1 MLCFLISLRKAI
13 EMLKNLVLL
22 SLGIYILFIN
32 NMKAMMNN
40 DDKLFKSSHALVN
53 SHFRVL
59 PEEIVLN
66 IGGCLYGKDFQN
78 FTLTCWPIRK
88 ILKEYKDFFIPEEKA
103 NVIEAIQGTL
113 IEEIPWLIL
122 KWSRTERKKSIPLL
136 RSVLPY
142 FEDFEPQ
149 KGEKNLKFFRKNFKN
164 YVKTMNLLYGMGDNY
179 ILKDFEKLYSKV
191 QTIMNEEIDYED
203 EQGIYCSHPDIY
215 IFYMKNFSLLCPENR
230 KYLSNNYKY
239 GKEPFKINYSKSLKY
254 STDVSLPLSNK
265 ILNSN

>member
-1 MLCFLISLRKAI
+1 
-13 EMLKNLVLL
+13 MLKNLLLL
-22 SLGIYILFIN
+22 SLLISIIFTNNGKSMIN
-32 NMKAMMNN
+32 NE
-40 DDKLFKSSHALVN
+40 DDVFKSSHALVN

-59 PEEIVLN
+59 PREIVLN
-66 IGGCLYGKDFQN
+66 IGEHLYGKDFQN

-103 NVIEAIQGTL
+103 NIIKAIQGTL

-149 KGEKNLKFFRKNFKN
+149 KDEKNLNSFRKEFKN

-179 ILKDFEKLYSKV
+179 VLKDFQKLYSKV
-191 QTIMNEEIDYED
+191 QILMNEAIDYED
-203 EQGIYCSHPDIY
+203 EQRIDCSHPDVY

-230 KYLSNNYKY
+230 KCISNNYRD
-239 GKEPFKINYSKSLKY
+239 GIIPFEKDFNKSIKYSKNIL
-254 STDVSLPLSNK
+254 LPLSNK
-265 ILNSN
+265 ILN